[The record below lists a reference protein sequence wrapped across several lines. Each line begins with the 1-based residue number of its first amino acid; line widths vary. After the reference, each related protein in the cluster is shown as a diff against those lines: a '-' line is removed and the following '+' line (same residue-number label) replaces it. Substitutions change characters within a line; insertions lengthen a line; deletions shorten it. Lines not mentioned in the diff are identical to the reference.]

1 MARLIAPGNSR
12 RRKVGAVVNV
22 DDSSVDALLSRGFT
36 KPAAAKAPAK
46 TAAKKAT
53 AKKSSEK

>member
-22 DDSSVDALLSRGFT
+22 DDSRVDALLRHGFT
-36 KPAAAKAPAK
+36 EPKS
-46 TAAKKAT
+46 AAKKASSSKS
-53 AKKSSEK
+53 KK